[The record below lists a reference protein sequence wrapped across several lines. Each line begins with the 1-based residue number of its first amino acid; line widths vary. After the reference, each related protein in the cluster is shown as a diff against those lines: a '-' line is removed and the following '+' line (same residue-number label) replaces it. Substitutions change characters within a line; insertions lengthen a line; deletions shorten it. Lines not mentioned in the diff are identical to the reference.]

1 MSFEPFNIGN
11 VPVGGPVPFFIL
23 GPCALESEPFAW
35 EMARSLKEIADRTG
49 IHFLFKASF
58 DKANRTSVDSFR
70 GPGLE
75 KGLSWLADLRRR
87 HGVPVLT
94 DVHEPHQVEPAAAVC
109 DVLQLPAFLARQT
122 DLVAALARCGR
133 PIHIKKPQFLSPA
146 QMGPLVRKFE
156 RLGCHDLVLCERG
169 TAFGYD
175 NQVVDMLG
183 LGVMRRVSGGKPI
196 SFDVTHALQQRDSGA
211 AASGGRRAQ
220 ALELARSG
228 VAAGIDALFLEAHPN
243 PDRAL
248 CDGPSALPLDL
259 LEPFLAQL
267 IAIDRLVKGF
277 APLAIA

>member
-1 MSFEPFNIGN
+1 MTIQF
-11 VPVGGPVPFFIL
+11 PVPIGEGQPL
-23 GPCALESEPFAW
+23 VLIGGMNVLESPELADAIC
-35 EMARSLKEIADRTG
+35 ARFVEVTQRLG
-49 IHFLFKASF
+49 VPYVFKASF
-58 DKANRTSVDSFR
+58 DKANRTSIDSFR